1 MSCVEAVG
9 AGAWLSRKAAP
20 PSSGAERAGP
30 SGRERDVGDVGRL
43 GEAATGLAEVLSVG
57 DGGTRMMSAGR
68 MSLLLS
74 GSSGSLS
81 EEAALHLRRRLR
93 LVRSCAVLLLRLSEV
108 ADLPNGSCGLSSA
121 TGLPETWRK
130 QALTRG
136 TKMARDG
143 DERSSMSESAPMLQR
158 FVR

>member
-68 MSLLLS
+68 MSLSLS
-74 GSSGSLS
+74 GSSS

-130 QALTRG
+130 QALARG